1 MRNIGLPTGLERL
14 EIERLRARVGRLFS
28 ALSEVAADSAP
39 GTPGGWLPPV
49 DLCESAVAV
58 VAFVEL
64 PGVTAEQVEVFL
76 TSERLRVRG
85 KKRRRAGRG
94 ITSHHCSERSY
105 GEFSRTVPLRWPVS
119 VRDAT
124 ATLKDGLLIITLPKL
139 AERRGEEFKVPIEE
153 MKEEMMNAK

>member
-14 EIERLRARVGRLFS
+14 EIERLRARVGRLFA
-28 ALSEVAADSAP
+28 ALSEVAVDSEP
-39 GTPGGWLPPV
+39 GASPGAWLPPV

-58 VAFVEL
+58 VACVEL
-64 PGVTAEQVEVFL
+64 PGVTTEQVEVFL
-76 TSERLRVRG
+76 TSEHLRVRG
-85 KKRRRAGRG
+85 KKRRHAGRG

-105 GEFSRTVPLRWPVS
+105 GEFSRTVPLRWPIS

-124 ATLKDGLLIITLPKL
+124 AALKDGLLIITLPKL

-153 MKEEMMNAK
+153 VINDK